1 MFVVHSTGGDAS
13 SEVSKGDSE
22 CAKYLEGQE
31 VMITMQEEEK
41 SVQGPGVKEHG
52 IFNDSQV
59 ARAKIICRGRGGR

>member
-1 MFVVHSTGGDAS
+1 MFVVYSTGGDAS

-41 SVQGPGVKEHG
+41 SV
-52 IFNDSQV
+52 
-59 ARAKIICRGRGGR
+59 